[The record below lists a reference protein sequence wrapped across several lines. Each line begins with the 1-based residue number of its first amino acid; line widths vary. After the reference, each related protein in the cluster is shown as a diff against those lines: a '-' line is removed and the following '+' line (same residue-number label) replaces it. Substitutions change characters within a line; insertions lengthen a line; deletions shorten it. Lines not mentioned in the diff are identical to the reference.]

1 MTKKRTNYS
10 TEFKNEAA
18 SLVVDKNYTI
28 TEACHAMDVGYTAMR
43 RWVAQLESERTG
55 TTPTA
60 KAFTSEQQKIQAL
73 EARIKQ
79 VEWEKDILKIPQGHL
94 EATALLMLDT
104 IKR

>member
-1 MTKKRTNYS
+1 MTKKRSSYS

-18 SLVVDKNYTI
+18 SLVVDKKYTV
-28 TEACHAMDVGYTAMR
+28 TEACNAMSVGYTAMR
-43 RWVAQLESERTG
+43 RWVKQLKLERTG
-55 TTPTA
+55 STPTA

-79 VEWEKDILKIPQGHL
+79 IEWEKDILKK
-94 EATALLMLDT
+94 ATALLMSDT